1 MNSKERNSSKLNS
14 SGMTIGQRFYGG
26 VNNAVYAMTT
36 VQVQVRVP
44 EKVVQEI
51 DKWIAE
57 GRFVNRSEAIKTV
70 LVLYQEMD
78 RTRKFYQT
86 LIERSEQAK
95 RKPDS
100 LIPLE
105 EIS

>member
-1 MNSKERNSSKLNS
+1 
-14 SGMTIGQRFYGG
+14 
-26 VNNAVYAMTT
+26 MTT

-51 DKWIAE
+51 DRWISE
-57 GRFVNRSEAIKTV
+57 GRFTNRSEAIKTV

-78 RTRKFYQT
+78 RTRKFYRT
-86 LIERSEQAK
+86 LLKRSEQAK

-100 LIPLE
+100 MIPLE

>member
-1 MNSKERNSSKLNS
+1 
-14 SGMTIGQRFYGG
+14 
-26 VNNAVYAMTT
+26 MTT

-44 EKVVQEI
+44 ERVVQEI
-51 DKWIAE
+51 DRWISE
-57 GRFVNRSEAIKTV
+57 GRFANRSEAIKTV

-86 LIERSEQAK
+86 LLRHSMDAK
-95 RKPDS
+95 KNPNS
-100 LIPLE
+100 LISLE

>member
-1 MNSKERNSSKLNS
+1 
-14 SGMTIGQRFYGG
+14 
-26 VNNAVYAMTT
+26 MTT

-44 EKVVQEI
+44 RKVVQEI

-57 GRFVNRSEAIKTV
+57 GRFANRSEAIKTV
-70 LVLYQEMD
+70 LTLYEE
-78 RTRKFYQT
+78 RENTRKFYLT
-86 LIERSEQAK
+86 ILKRSEQAK
-95 RKPDS
+95 EKPDS

>member
-1 MNSKERNSSKLNS
+1 MATGQSS
-14 SGMTIGQRFYGG
+14 YGS

-51 DKWIAE
+51 DRWISE
-57 GRFVNRSEAIKTV
+57 GRFANRSEAIKTV

-86 LIERSEQAK
+86 LLERSEQAR
-95 RKPDS
+95 RKPDL